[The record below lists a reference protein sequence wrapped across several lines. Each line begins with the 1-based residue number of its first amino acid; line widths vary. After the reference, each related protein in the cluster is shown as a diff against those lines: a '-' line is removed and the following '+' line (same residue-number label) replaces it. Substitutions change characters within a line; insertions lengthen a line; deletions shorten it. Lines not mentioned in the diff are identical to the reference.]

1 MKRRLL
7 LAAAFALAAMVALA
21 APASAQKNVS
31 QDQLLEATALLAEY
45 LTTCEDEAKPHVVR
59 NANQFLE
66 GMLTAGE
73 YGKWLKVASRF
84 HIERDTETEYKFCMM
99 AQDILTKARLLEPPN
114 FDARGSGPKKDFTP
128 PGHLNLNIIPRRI
141 P

>member
-1 MKRRLL
+1 MTRLL
-7 LAAAFALAAMVALA
+7 LCTAMILALT
-21 APASAQKNVS
+21 ASANAQKKVS

-59 NANQFLE
+59 NANQLLE
-66 GMLTAGE
+66 GMLAAGE
-73 YGKWLKVASRF
+73 YGKWLKIASRF
-84 HIERDTETEYKFCMM
+84 HIERDAETEYKFCMM
-99 AQDILTKARLLEPPN
+99 AQDVLTKARLLEPPN
-114 FDARGSGPKKDFTP
+114 FDARHPNKNYTP